1 MPINCAALQE
11 NILESELFGHE
22 KGAFTGA
29 DKQKPG
35 LFEIA
40 NKGTLF
46 LDEIAELTPSMQAK
60 LLRVIETGSFFRVGG
75 TKEVYVNVRIVSAT
89 NKDLKREVEEKGF
102 RKDLFYR
109 INMINLTLPSLRER
123 KEGHTLACR
132 IFYKK

>member
-1 MPINCAALQE
+1 MRLLILLSQFTASGTGKELFAKAVHFNSNRADYPFVPINCAALQE

-60 LLRVIETGSFFRVGG
+60 LLRVIETGSFSGLA
-75 TKEVYVNVRIVSAT
+75 EQ
-89 NKDLKREVEEKGF
+89 KRSM
-102 RKDLFYR
+102 L
-109 INMINLTLPSLRER
+109 M
-123 KEGHTLACR
+123 
-132 IFYKK
+132 